1 MDRATGSRYFAR
13 ALRASRASMAV
24 TDEVLDP
31 ALFLTTRITSSLEH
45 DEYCKCARYQTNSE
59 TAYTGTYRRG

>member
-1 MDRATGSRYFAR
+1 
-13 ALRASRASMAV
+13 MAV
-24 TDEVLDP
+24 ADDILDP
-31 ALFLTTRITSSLEH
+31 ALFLATRITSSPEH